1 MARRPRRTA
10 FGLAAACAMLAAATV
25 APSAPAASAGAAHA
39 GHGAGGRPGGT
50 LAVIRR
56 GPHDIPTITSRSFYG
71 LGYGY
76 GYAFSQDNFC
86 QLANDLVTVNAQ
98 RSRYFGPD
106 GASGDGKNNLK
117 SDFYYQDI
125 IDRRT
130 VERLL
135 AQPSPQGP
143 SSVVRDSI
151 RGFAAGYNRYL
162 RRTGV
167 DNIPDPRCRGAAWVR
182 PISDLDLWRRYYQLA
197 LLASSGNFLD
207 PIVDAEPPATVA
219 AAASRAPSPRRV
231 RVTRAKLTGTDGGL
245 GSNAIALGGD
255 ATANGQGMLLG
266 NPHFPWSGG
275 LRFYESRLRIP
286 GKLDVEGA
294 SLLGV
299 PVILIGHNRDV
310 AWSHTV
316 STAYRFTPY
325 ELTLEPGNP
334 TRYRYNGGTED
345 MTSHTVTVTVRNPD
359 GTLGK
364 ASHTFWRSRY
374 GPIVRYPGAYLYWT
388 ATNAYALKDANANNL
403 RIADQWLAIDRA
415 RNVGEVRRALL
426 DHLGVPWVNTIAADR
441 RGNAFYG
448 DIGVIPNVS
457 NALVAK
463 CATSPL
469 AQLVFAAAGLPL
481 LDGSRADCA
490 WQNDPGTVVPGIFG
504 AGHLP
509 SLFRR
514 DYVEN
519 GNDSYWLS
527 NPAQPLTG
535 FARIIGN
542 EGTARSL
549 RTRLGLIMIRERL
562 NGTDGL
568 RGRRFTLRQLQ
579 EVALGNRVY
588 SGELL
593 RDEVVALCRATT
605 TVDVPGTGSVDLRKA
620 CDVLAAW
627 DLRSDLDSRGEILW
641 RSFLPRAAQ
650 VPGGI
655 FSVPFDINDPVNT
668 PNTLTKDSAGVLRAL
683 GATVAD
689 FASRGE
695 PLDISVGKAQFRSVP
710 GARIPIHGCPGGEGC
725 FNVVDGPRAADGT
738 YQPTGGSSFITAVS
752 FNGRRGVTAR
762 SVLTYSQ
769 STNETSP
776 FYSDQTWLFSA
787 KRWVQTTPGWARW
800 FPRRGSVTR
809 LRG

>member
-1 MARRPRRTA
+1 MKRRRNNVL
-10 FGLAAACAMLAAATV
+10 GIAAALGLLCA
-25 APSAPAASAGAAHA
+25 APAAPAAA
-39 GHGAGGRPGGT
+39 SSPRAVQAWNHGGGWHPGGD

-56 GPHDIPTITSRSFYG
+56 GAHDIPTITSRSFYG

-76 GYAFSQDNFC
+76 GYAFAQDNLC
-86 QLANDLVTVNAQ
+86 QLADDLVTVNAQ

-106 GASGDGKNNLK
+106 SASGDGNNNLK

-125 IDRRT
+125 IDRGT

-135 AQPSPQGP
+135 AQPYPQGP
-143 SSVVRDSI
+143 SREARDAVR
-151 RGFAAGYNRYL
+151 GVAAGYDRYL
-162 RRTGV
+162 RQTGV
-167 DNIPDPRCRGAAWVR
+167 DNLPDPRCRGAAWVR

-197 LLASSGNFLD
+197 LLASSGNFLNA
-207 PIVDAEPPATVA
+207 IVDAQPPTAPAATA
-219 AAASRAPSPRRV
+219 ARAPSPRRI
-231 RVTRAKLTGTDGGL
+231 RVTRAKLTGTDGTF

-266 NPHFPWSGG
+266 NPHFPWFGG

-286 GKLDVEGA
+286 GKIDVEGA

-299 PVILIGHNRDV
+299 PVINIGHNRDV

-325 ELTLEPGNP
+325 ELTLASGNP
-334 TRYRYNGGTED
+334 TRYTYNGGTED

-364 ASHTFWRSRY
+364 ANHTFWRSRY
-374 GPIVRYPGAYLYWT
+374 GPIVRYPAAYLFWT
-388 ATNAYALKDANANNL
+388 GTNAYALKDANANNL

-415 RNVGEVRRALL
+415 RNVGDVRRALL
-426 DHLGVPWVNTIAADR
+426 DHLAIPWVNTIAADR
-441 RGNAFYG
+441 RGNAMYA
-448 DIGVIPNVS
+448 DIGVIPNVT
-457 NALVAK
+457 NELVGK
-463 CATSPL
+463 CATSL
-469 AQLVFAAAGLPL
+469 IAKLVFASAGLPI
-481 LDGSRADCA
+481 LDGSRPDCA
-490 WQNDPGTVVPGIFG
+490 WGNDPGTVVPGIFG
-504 AGHLP
+504 AQHLP
-509 SLFRR
+509 SLIRR

-535 FARIIGN
+535 FSRIIGN

-568 RGRRFTLRQLQ
+568 RGKRFTLRRLQ

-593 RDEVVALCRATT
+593 RDEVVALCRATPT
-605 TVDVPGTGSVDLRKA
+605 IDVPGTGTVDLRKA

-627 DLRSDLDSRGEILW
+627 DLHGNLDSRGEILW
-641 RSFLPRAAQ
+641 REFLPRAAQ

-655 FSVPFDINDPVNT
+655 FSVPFDINDPVDT
-668 PNTLTKDSAGVLRAL
+668 PNTLTKDSTGVLRAL

-695 PLDISVGKAQFRSVP
+695 PLDISVGQAQYRPVP

-725 FNVVDGPRAADGT
+725 FNVISGPRAADGT
-738 YQPTGGSSFITAVS
+738 YQPTGGSSFITTVS
-752 FNGRRGVTAR
+752 FHGRRGVTAR

-769 STNETSP
+769 STNQASP
-776 FYSDQTWLFSA
+776 FYSDQTWLFSQ
-787 KRWVQTTPGWARW
+787 KRWVQTTPSWARW
-800 FPRRGSVTR
+800 FPRQGRVTR
-809 LRG
+809 LRR